1 MLLRSSQYHTNL
13 FRLYTP
19 AVADTMGQRVEAAR
33 KARRLSVADVAF
45 RVGKSESA
53 IRHIENGTTR
63 EPGCYVFLKIARMLK
78 ADPYHLAF
86 GDAIP
91 VEDVSRSP
99 EDPLQDLAR
108 LLMRTIAQG
117 PPGKSSEDRVRD
129 ALRRIARE

>member
-1 MLLRSSQYHTNL
+1 
-13 FRLYTP
+13 
-19 AVADTMGQRVEAAR
+19 MGKRVEAAR
-33 KARRLSVADVAF
+33 KARGLSVADVAL

-78 ADPYHLAF
+78 VDPYHLAF
-86 GDAIP
+86 GGTA
-91 VEDVSRSP
+91 VEGASRSP
-99 EDPLQDLAR
+99 EDPLQDFAR

-117 PPGKSSEDRVRD
+117 PPGNSSEDRVRD